1 MKSVNTKKKTLP
13 CYATS
18 IDDELLCGITGY
30 DLAQAV
36 ADSGVKIDRM
46 GVITVMNRLVSERL
60 RWAKDDLNYWMN
72 EIIQQAKEARK
83 DGKR

>member
-1 MKSVNTKKKTLP
+1 MKNVNTKKKTLP
-13 CYATS
+13 CYATC

-30 DLAQAV
+30 DLAQEV
-36 ADSGVKIDRM
+36 ANSGVKINRM
-46 GVITVMNRLVSERL
+46 GVMTVMNRLVSERL

-83 DGKR
+83 DGER